1 MKFWSKIRFRTAPES
16 NRWTFDSARGRAS
29 GQDIAVLLRNVS
41 IVAPRQPAERVK
53 QAAGTWSDN
62 CSDLSRIAQDRGNV
76 KVLTKEKC
84 QVLAERN
91 GWSIERAKGFVDGE
105 TCRARGKKPSKY
117 ALIGI
122 DEYSLGFRAG
132 YYERRNGT
140 PRSTDV
146 PRTSDSA
153 Q

>member
-1 MKFWSKIRFRTAPES
+1 MKHLSKLRFRAASETTH
-16 NRWTFDSARGRAS
+16 WTFDTARGRVN
-29 GQDIAVLLRNVS
+29 GQDVAVLLRNAS
-41 IVAPRQPAERVK
+41 IISSPPSDKRE
-53 QAAGTWSDN
+53 QAAGNWSDN
-62 CSDLSRIAQDRGNV
+62 CKGPSRIVQDRGNV

-122 DEYSLGFRAG
+122 DDYSLGFRAG

-140 PRSTDV
+140 PRATDA